1 MFHADETHFAVNDLP
16 QPGTP
21 VNNNPFGGEIPK
33 DFALA
38 SKQ

>member
-1 MFHADETHFAVNDLP
+1 MFQAEETHFAVKDLP

-21 VNNNPFGGEIPK
+21 VNSKPLGGNIPN
-33 DFALA
+33 DFAFA